1 MPEVIFKQP
10 DGTTNVVEADLGSN
24 LREAAVQND
33 VPGIDGD
40 CGGACACATCHVYV
54 TPEWIGKTGTVEP
67 DSMEESLLQFADDC
81 RDNSRLGCQVEVTE
95 ALDGIVVEVP
105 LGQH

>member
-1 MPEVIFKQP
+1 MPTVTFMQP
-10 DGTTNVVEADLGSN
+10 DGTANVVETDLGSN
-24 LREAAVQND
+24 VREAAVQND

-54 TPEWIGKTGTVEP
+54 TPDWIDKTGTVEP
-67 DSMEESLLQFADDC
+67 DSMEESLLQFADER
-81 RDNSRLGCQVEVTE
+81 RDNSRLGCQIQITV
-95 ALDGIVVEVP
+95 ALDGLVVEVP